1 MVKLH
6 ILVTLIGGMAVVAA
20 VVVEILKYRS
30 KNNYADQ
37 VVHGGAGGIAGPI
50 VTLTDYKKFGT
61 KTY

>member
-6 ILVTLIGGMAVVAA
+6 VIVTLIGVMVVVAA
-20 VVVEILKYRS
+20 MVLDLKYRS

-50 VTLTDYKKFGT
+50 VTETRKVKLQM
-61 KTY
+61 